1 MKPSHR
7 WRFPRPYGPRK
18 FRFDDGPQEAT
29 FGELLAFVMFFLV
42 AFVLIRYFF
51 GVLDVR
57 FMVVVELAP
66 RFLALSYKEPR

>member
-51 GVLDVR
+51 GSLMYDSL
-57 FMVVVELAP
+57 FWWNWP
-66 RFLALSYKEPR
+66 HGFWH